1 MQDPLLSQLASRTR
15 TFSRGSGIS
24 LNKIARLCGME
35 PSNFINFING
45 KTGLSAKAT
54 IKLYQLL
61 SLSKHEVEMK
71 LGKVATTSRVEHF
84 QSLDSKPLR
93 LDDSDTSS
101 ITDPSSDDSDD
112 PDDIDFLKS
121 QLGLYRSAIRQIK
134 NYLNRP
140 TKAKPNA
147 GVTEGPRTVNTSP
160 KAGGGSRGD
169 EYPS

>member
-1 MQDPLLSQLASRTR
+1 MGISQRKLCKLLRIDETQ
-15 TFSRGSGIS
+15 FSRWLGGKCNFSAEVTLKIFQL
-24 LNKIARLCGME
+24 LNLSKRDLELKFGNAHRI
-35 PSNFINFING
+35 
-45 KTGLSAKAT
+45 SAK
-54 IKLYQLL
+54 IM
-61 SLSKHEVEMK
+61 SLQESGKAMK
-71 LGKVATTSRVEHF
+71 
-84 QSLDSKPLR
+84 

-101 ITDPSSDDSDD
+101 ITDPDSDDSDD

-147 GVTEGPRTVNTSP
+147 GATEGPRTVNTSP
-160 KAGGGSRGD
+160 KAGGGPRGD